1 MRYLAILAT
10 ALSLLLA
17 GCATTIRSDVTAFHQ
32 WPAALHDKSYV
43 FEAPAP
49 PDDTLEYR
57 SYLDLVRAE
66 LSRLGFAEARDAGSA
81 KLQVSMGFTTT
92 DHPLRVLEE
101 VDPYWARP
109 GYWSGGYYREPW
121 AISGWPGPG
130 FGPGFGPY
138 YGPFYGPYYDPFMYG
153 YSPFG
158 VREAIRHVY
167 ERQLKIAISATGG
180 KNLFD
185 VTVHNTSTMAA
196 TPAVMPALVA
206 SAFTDFPGP
215 NGVPRQ
221 VALKLK

>member
-10 ALSLLLA
+10 TLSLLLA

-32 WPAALHDKSYV
+32 WPAALQDKSYV
-43 FEAPAP
+43 FEAAAP

-66 LSRLGFAEARDAGSA
+66 LSGLGFVEARNAAAA
-81 KLQVSMGFTTT
+81 KLKVSMRFTTT
-92 DHPLRVLEE
+92 DHPLRVIEE
-101 VDPYWARP
+101 IDPYWARP

-121 AISGWPGPG
+121 PISRWS
-130 FGPGFGPY
+130 GPGFGPY

-158 VREAIRHVY
+158 MREAIRHVY
-167 ERQLKIAISATGG
+167 ERQLRIAISATDG
-180 KNLFD
+180 KKLFD
-185 VTVHNTSTMAA
+185 VTVHNTSSKAA

-206 SAFTDFPGP
+206 SAFSDFPGP

>member
-10 ALSLLLA
+10 AFSLLLG

-32 WPAALHDKSYV
+32 WPATLQDKSYV
-43 FEAPAP
+43 FETPAP

-66 LSRLGFAEARDAGSA
+66 LARLGFTEARNAGST
-81 KLQVSMGFTTT
+81 KLKVSMHFRTV
-92 DHPLRVLEE
+92 DHPLRVIEE

-121 AISGWPGPG
+121 MLRPWY
-130 FGPGFGPY
+130 GPGFGPY
-138 YGPFYGPYYDPFMYG
+138 YGPHYGPYYDPFMYG

-167 ERQLKIAISATGG
+167 ERQLKIAISTTDG
-180 KNLFD
+180 KKLFH
-185 VTVHNTSTMAA
+185 VTVHNNSSKAA

-215 NGVPRQ
+215 SGVPRQ
-221 VALKLK
+221 VSLTLK